1 MSDSADSEAG
11 WSPTPDPHALAF
23 DLDRA
28 LSAMVLVHARV
39 PETALT
45 AGALGTERAGNGAC
59 IGDDG
64 LILTIGYLIT
74 EAEQVWLSSSDG
86 QTVQGYVVGSDQ
98 ESGFGLVRAVQP
110 LDVSTL
116 SLGDSD
122 PVVAGDPVIVAGH
135 GGRDQAINAK
145 VTTRG
150 EFAGYWEY
158 VLDEA
163 IFTFPAH
170 PNWGGS
176 GAIGMQG
183 ELLGIGSL
191 LVQQVTP
198 SGESASANMIVPIDL
213 LKPVFDDLCHYG
225 RRSSPARPWMGM
237 LVQDVGDRLVVG
249 STYPEC
255 PADEAGL
262 KPGDTVIAVA
272 GEEQTGL
279 AQMFR
284 KVWSLGPAGTEIPL
298 TMMRDGQPFETVLH
312 SIDRNARLISGRL
325 H

>member
-11 WSPTPDPHALAF
+11 WNPTPDPRALAF

-28 LSAMVLVHARV
+28 LSAMVLVHTRV
-39 PETALT
+39 PESALT
-45 AGALGTERAGNGAC
+45 AVALGTERAGNGAC
-59 IGDDG
+59 IGDGG
-64 LILTIGYLIT
+64 LILTIGYLVT
-74 EAEQVWLSSSDG
+74 EAEQVWLTSSEG
-86 QTVQGYVVGSDQ
+86 QTAQGYVVGYDQ

-110 LDVSTL
+110 LDVPAL
-116 SLGDSD
+116 LLGDSD
-122 PVVAGDPVIVAGH
+122 SVVAGDSIIVAGH
-135 GGRDQAINAK
+135 GGREHAINAK
-145 VTTRG
+145 VTTKG

-170 PNWGGS
+170 PNWGGT

-191 LVQQVTP
+191 LVQQITP

-213 LKPVFDDLCHYG
+213 LKPVFDDLSNYG
-225 RRSSPARPWMGM
+225 RRNAPARPWMGM

-249 STYPEC
+249 STYPGC

-262 KPGDTVIAVA
+262 NPGDIVLAVA
-272 GEEQTGL
+272 GEKLTGL
-279 AQMFR
+279 AKMFR
-284 KVWSLGPAGTEIPL
+284 KVWSLGPAGTNIPL
-298 TMMRDGQPFETVLH
+298 TIRREGKTFEVVLH
-312 SIDRNARLISGRL
+312 SIDRNARLISGKL

>member
-1 MSDSADSEAG
+1 MSDSTDSKTG
-11 WSPTPDPHALAF
+11 WNPTPDPRALAF

-28 LSAMVLVHARV
+28 LSAVVLVHSRV
-39 PETALT
+39 PDSALT
-45 AGALGTERAGNGAC
+45 AGALGTERAGNGVC
-59 IGDDG
+59 IGEDG
-64 LILTIGYLIT
+64 LVLTIGYLVT
-74 EAEQVWLSSSDG
+74 EAEQVWLTSSEG
-86 QTVQGYVVGSDQ
+86 QTTQGYVVGYDQ

-110 LDVSTL
+110 LKVPFL
-116 SLGDSD
+116 PLGDSD
-122 PVVAGDPVIVAGH
+122 SLVPGDALVFSGH
-135 GGRDQAINAK
+135 GGRDQAIVAK
-145 VTTRG
+145 VTIRG

-158 VLDEA
+158 VLDKA

-170 PNWGGS
+170 PNWGGA

-198 SGESASANMIVPIDL
+198 SGESASVNMIVPVNL
-213 LKPVFDDLCHYG
+213 LKPVLDDLCNYG
-225 RRSSPARPWMGM
+225 RRNSPARPWMGM

-249 STYPEC
+249 STYPGC
-255 PADEAGL
+255 PADDAGL
-262 KPGDTVIAVA
+262 KPGDIIAAVA

-284 KVWSLGPAGTEIPL
+284 KVWSLGPAGVEVPL
-298 TMMRDGQPFETVLH
+298 KLVREGKPIEVVLR
-312 SIDRNARLISGRL
+312 SIDRNARLISGKL